1 MEAFLFIV
9 IWAVIAC
16 AIGAWAESKGR
27 SGFGYGAMSFILS
40 PLLPAII
47 LLVVSDKKAEAA
59 AEARR
64 AVERQQEHERHLE
77 EIRALRA
84 PPAPPSPQVD
94 SPVAGPAAGFADE
107 LERIAKLR
115 QDGLVT
121 EEEFAALKRKLL
133 GV

>member
-1 MEAFLFIV
+1 MEALFVV
-9 IWAVIAC
+9 IAWVIIAC

-27 SGFGYGAMSFILS
+27 NGFGYGAMSFLLS
-40 PLLPAII
+40 PLLPFII

-64 AVERQQEHERHLE
+64 SVERQQEHERHLE

-84 PPAPPSPQVD
+84 PQTPEPGPAPLPTAV
-94 SPVAGPAAGFADE
+94 AAGLAEE
-107 LERIAKLR
+107 LERVAKLR

-121 EEEFAALKRKLL
+121 EEEFTALKRKLL